1 MINNKSILFA
11 FVLLIASSLFWS
23 GNFFTGKIASLYDLT
38 PFKLSFLRWS
48 LAFLLLLP
56 FTYKRIILDLNKYKK
71 NLPYL
76 IITSILGVTIFNSF
90 TYLSLQTSM
99 VINSSI
105 MASITPLLI
114 ILFSWLIFKTQT
126 YFMQFFGIVLS
137 IIGVLLIISK
147 ANLNNLINL
156 DFTIGDLW
164 MLAAVFSWG
173 LYSVLLK
180 KIDSTLS
187 QLATLEVMIF
197 IGLIFIFPFYFFE
210 SLNNSFLP
218 KDSNEILDIALLTNS
233 YFPKKN
239 ITEGE
244 FVDFKL
250 KYLIKNND
258 KNLIKLYLIKNEKN
272 IYNSK
277 LIKFYINDYA
287 EKADLENAC
296 KIFDHIKY
304 FGDDYINKFQ
314 IYCLIDQKKREEA
327 QLLLI

>member
-23 GNFFTGKIASLYDLT
+23 GNFFTCKIASLYDLT

-126 YFMQFFGIVLS
+126 YFMQFFGIILS

-180 KIDSTLS
+180 KIDSALS

-218 KDSNEILDIALLTNS
+218 KDSNEILMITYVAIFASITSFFAWNKGVSIVGANKASLFLHLIPVFSSMWAILFLGEIFSFFHLLGTV
-233 YFPKKN
+233 F
-239 ITEGE
+239 I
-244 FVDFKL
+244 
-250 KYLIKNND
+250 
-258 KNLIKLYLIKNEKN
+258 
-272 IYNSK
+272 
-277 LIKFYINDYA
+277 
-287 EKADLENAC
+287 
-296 KIFDHIKY
+296 IFGIVLSNVNRKV
-304 FGDDYINKFQ
+304 I
-314 IYCLIDQKKREEA
+314 
-327 QLLLI
+327 

>member
-1 MINNKSILFA
+1 MIKKKSIYFA
-11 FVLLIASSLFWS
+11 FILLIASSLFWS
-23 GNFFTGKIASLYDLT
+23 GNFFTGKVASIYDLT

-56 FTYKRIILDLNKYKK
+56 FTYGKIVEDIDKYKT
-71 NLPYL
+71 NLPYIL
-76 IITSILGVTIFNSF
+76 ITSILGVTIFNSF

-126 YFMQFFGIVLS
+126 YFMQFFGIILS

-147 ANLNNLINL
+147 ANFNNLINL
-156 DFTIGDLW
+156 NFTIGDLW

-180 KIDSTLS
+180 KIDSSLS

-197 IGLIFIFPFYFFE
+197 FGLIFIFPFYVLE

-218 KDSNEILDIALLTNS
+218 KDTNEIFMISYVAIFASITSFFSWNKGVSIVGANKASLFLHLIPVFSSMWAILFLGEKFSIFHFFGTIFIILGIALS
-233 YFPKKN
+233 N
-239 ITEGE
+239 ISRK
-244 FVDFKL
+244 VL
-250 KYLIKNND
+250 
-258 KNLIKLYLIKNEKN
+258 
-272 IYNSK
+272 
-277 LIKFYINDYA
+277 
-287 EKADLENAC
+287 
-296 KIFDHIKY
+296 
-304 FGDDYINKFQ
+304 
-314 IYCLIDQKKREEA
+314 
-327 QLLLI
+327 

>member
-1 MINNKSILFA
+1 MINNKSIIFA
-11 FVLLIASSLFWS
+11 FILLIASSLFWS
-23 GNFFTGKIASLYDLT
+23 GNFFTGMIASLYDLT

-56 FTYKRIILDLNKYKK
+56 FTYRKIILDFSKYKK

-114 ILFSWLIFKTQT
+114 IFFSWLIFKTQT
-126 YFMQFFGIVLS
+126 YFMQFFGIILS

-147 ANLNNLINL
+147 ANFNNLINL

-218 KDSNEILDIALLTNS
+218 KDSNEILMITYVAIFASITSFFAWNKGVSIVGANKASLFLHLIPVFSSMWAILFLGEIFSFFHLLGTV
-233 YFPKKN
+233 F
-239 ITEGE
+239 I
-244 FVDFKL
+244 
-250 KYLIKNND
+250 
-258 KNLIKLYLIKNEKN
+258 
-272 IYNSK
+272 
-277 LIKFYINDYA
+277 
-287 EKADLENAC
+287 
-296 KIFDHIKY
+296 IFGIILSNVNRKT
-304 FGDDYINKFQ
+304 
-314 IYCLIDQKKREEA
+314 L
-327 QLLLI
+327 

>member
-1 MINNKSILFA
+1 MINNKSVYFA

-23 GNFFTGKIASLYDLT
+23 GNFFTGKIASLYDLA

-48 LAFLLLLP
+48 LAFFLLLP
-56 FTYKRIILDLNKYKK
+56 FTYRKIILDFEKYKQ

-126 YFMQFFGIVLS
+126 YFMQFFGIILS
-137 IIGVLLIISK
+137 IVGVLLIISK
-147 ANLNNLINL
+147 ANFNNLVNL
-156 DFTIGDLW
+156 NFTIGDLW

-218 KDSNEILDIALLTNS
+218 KDSNEILMITYVAIFASITSFFAWNKGVSIVGANKASLFLHLIPVFSSMWAILFLDEIFSLFHLFGTVFIIFGIVLSNVNRKAL
-233 YFPKKN
+233 
-239 ITEGE
+239 
-244 FVDFKL
+244 
-250 KYLIKNND
+250 
-258 KNLIKLYLIKNEKN
+258 
-272 IYNSK
+272 
-277 LIKFYINDYA
+277 
-287 EKADLENAC
+287 
-296 KIFDHIKY
+296 
-304 FGDDYINKFQ
+304 
-314 IYCLIDQKKREEA
+314 
-327 QLLLI
+327 

>member
-1 MINNKSILFA
+1 MINTKSIYFA
-11 FVLLIASSLFWS
+11 FILLVASSLFWS
-23 GNFFTGKIASLYDLT
+23 GNFFTGKIASHYDLT

-56 FTYKRIILDLNKYKK
+56 FTYKKIIADFEKYKK

-76 IITSILGVTIFNSF
+76 LITSILGVAVFNSF

-126 YFMQFFGIVLS
+126 YFMQFFGIILS

-147 ANLNNLINL
+147 SNLNNLINFN
-156 DFTIGDLW
+156 FTIGDLW

-180 KIDSTLS
+180 KIDSSLS

-197 IGLIFIFPFYFFE
+197 FGLIFIFPFYVSE

-218 KDSNEILDIALLTNS
+218 IDTNEILMIS
-233 YFPKKN
+233 YVAIFASITSFFAWNKGVSIIGANKASLFLHLIPVFSSMWAILFLGEKFSFFHLFGIIFIILGIILSN
-239 ITEGE
+239 INRK
-244 FVDFKL
+244 VL
-250 KYLIKNND
+250 
-258 KNLIKLYLIKNEKN
+258 
-272 IYNSK
+272 
-277 LIKFYINDYA
+277 
-287 EKADLENAC
+287 
-296 KIFDHIKY
+296 
-304 FGDDYINKFQ
+304 
-314 IYCLIDQKKREEA
+314 
-327 QLLLI
+327 

>member
-23 GNFFTGKIASLYDLT
+23 GNFFTGKIASIYNLT

-56 FTYKRIILDLNKYKK
+56 FTFRKIILDFNKYKK

-105 MASITPLLI
+105 MTSITPLLI

-126 YFMQFFGIVLS
+126 YFMQFFGIILS
-137 IIGVLLIISK
+137 VIGVLLIISK
-147 ANLNNLINL
+147 ANLDNLINL

-218 KDSNEILDIALLTNS
+218 KDYNEIIMITYVAIFASITSFFAWNKGVSIVGANKASLFLHLIPVFSSMWAILFLGEIFSFFHLLGTV
-233 YFPKKN
+233 F
-239 ITEGE
+239 IILG
-244 FVDFKL
+244 
-250 KYLIKNND
+250 
-258 KNLIKLYLIKNEKN
+258 
-272 IYNSK
+272 
-277 LIKFYINDYA
+277 
-287 EKADLENAC
+287 
-296 KIFDHIKY
+296 IFLSNVNRKVI
-304 FGDDYINKFQ
+304 
-314 IYCLIDQKKREEA
+314 
-327 QLLLI
+327 

>member
-126 YFMQFFGIVLS
+126 YFMQFFGIILS

-147 ANLNNLINL
+147 ANLKNLINL

-218 KDSNEILDIALLTNS
+218 KDSNEILMIAYVAIFASITSFFAWNKGVSIVGANKASLFLHLIPVFSSMWAILFLGEIFSFFHLLGTV
-233 YFPKKN
+233 F
-239 ITEGE
+239 I
-244 FVDFKL
+244 
-250 KYLIKNND
+250 
-258 KNLIKLYLIKNEKN
+258 
-272 IYNSK
+272 
-277 LIKFYINDYA
+277 
-287 EKADLENAC
+287 
-296 KIFDHIKY
+296 IFGIVLSNVNRKV
-304 FGDDYINKFQ
+304 I
-314 IYCLIDQKKREEA
+314 
-327 QLLLI
+327 

>member
-1 MINNKSILFA
+1 MIKTKSIYFA
-11 FVLLIASSLFWS
+11 FILLIASSLFWS

-56 FTYKRIILDLNKYKK
+56 FTYKKILQDFEKYKK
-71 NLPYL
+71 NLPFIL
-76 IITSILGVTIFNSF
+76 ITSILGVTIFNSF

-126 YFMQFFGIVLS
+126 YFMQFFGIILS
-137 IIGVLLIISK
+137 IIGVLIIISK
-147 ANLNNLINL
+147 ANFYNLINL
-156 DFTIGDLW
+156 NFTTGDLW

-180 KIDSTLS
+180 KIDNTLS

-197 IGLIFIFPFYFFE
+197 FGLIFIFPFYILE

-218 KDSNEILDIALLTNS
+218 KDFNEVLMISYVAIFASITSFFAWNKGVSILGANKASLFLHLIPVFSSLWAIFFLEEKFSFFHLFGTAFIIFGIILSNKN
-233 YFPKKN
+233 KK
-239 ITEGE
+239 I
-244 FVDFKL
+244 V
-250 KYLIKNND
+250 
-258 KNLIKLYLIKNEKN
+258 
-272 IYNSK
+272 
-277 LIKFYINDYA
+277 
-287 EKADLENAC
+287 
-296 KIFDHIKY
+296 
-304 FGDDYINKFQ
+304 
-314 IYCLIDQKKREEA
+314 
-327 QLLLI
+327 